1 MIVAQFQ
8 PSVVSTRYSLNIDGD
23 CDSWD
28 DLIMIM
34 LGMVMIGMMENL
46 NFELCQ
52 PLSEHCGPGNIL
64 TEKYSVNMDSDCDDG
79 DDVMIEMMRRML
91 IIAMF
96 CQPLSEHCGAI
107 L

>member
-1 MIVAQFQ
+1 MFPYFGVFQ
-8 PSVVSTRYSLNIDGD
+8 PSVVSEQGSLNIDGA

-34 LGMVMIGMMENL
+34 LGMVMI
-46 NFELCQ
+46 
-52 PLSEHCGPGNIL
+52 
-64 TEKYSVNMDSDCDDG
+64 V
-79 DDVMIEMMRRML
+79 
-91 IIAMF
+91 MF